1 MAMNVSLCGPH
12 SLETSTFVPLLGAA
26 GLVCRTSAPLLAMK
40 RYLSHQVGS
49 CEVFAASAGLPA
61 ARASA
66 NEAIAVRMYNLRVG
80 KRTHTPP
87 NLAQQNATCVRRE
100 ARRRGAS
107 RSGAQ
112 PRFVDDVT
120 AEE

>member
-12 SLETSTFVPLLGAA
+12 SLETSTFVPPFGAA

-61 ARASA
+61 ASASA
-66 NEAIAVRMYNLRVG
+66 NEAIAVRMENLRVG
-80 KRTHTPP
+80 EVHSYTSQPRATKRCSR
-87 NLAQQNATCVRRE
+87 L
-100 ARRRGAS
+100 RRRVGGAHHEAVANFEQI
-107 RSGAQ
+107 RAAG
-112 PRFVDDVT
+112 
-120 AEE
+120 